1 MRISDWSS
9 DVCSSDLQRQEAR
22 DPDEIV
28 MRGATVPD
36 RLGRREHDA
45 IAQRRIDRLG
55 AALDGDDPS
64 VVLVHI
70 IHPARCRS
78 GICVPAPLPPSGP
91 HNLPRLE
98 SFTAQYAIQTSTDEA
113 RDREGREI
121 RW

>member
-1 MRISDWSS
+1 
-9 DVCSSDLQRQEAR
+9 
-22 DPDEIV
+22 

-36 RLGRREHDA
+36 RLGHREHDA

-78 GICVPAPLPPSGP
+78 GICVPAPLPSSGQ

-98 SFTAQYAIQTSTDEA
+98 AYTAQSAA
-113 RDREGREI
+113 REYVVEGKSVAVRLDMGC
-121 RW
+121 RGLNKN

>member
-36 RLGRREHDA
+36 RLGHREHDA

-55 AALDGDDPS
+55 ADLDGDEPA
-64 VVLVHI
+64 VVLVNLI
-70 IHPARCRS
+70 NPARCRS
-78 GICVPAPLPPSGP
+78 GICVPTPLPSAGQ

-98 SFTAQYAIQTSTDEA
+98 SFTAQYTNTAHI
-113 RDREGREI
+113 
-121 RW
+121 